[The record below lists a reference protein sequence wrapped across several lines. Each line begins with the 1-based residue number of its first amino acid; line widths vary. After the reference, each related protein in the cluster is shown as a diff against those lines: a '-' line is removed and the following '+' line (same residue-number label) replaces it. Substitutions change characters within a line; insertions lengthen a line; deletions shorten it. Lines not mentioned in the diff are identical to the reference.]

1 VIADESRPLALLF
14 GAVGAGRGVTPRT
27 KRTTL
32 VAVQVQGVPD
42 VAVEEALWLAAD
54 VLRAG

>member
-1 VIADESRPLALLF
+1 VIADERRPLALLF
-14 GAVGAGRGVTPRT
+14 GAVGAGRGVTPST

-32 VAVQVQGVPD
+32 VAIQVQGVPD
-42 VAVEEALWLAAD
+42 VAVEEGLWLAAD

>member
-1 VIADESRPLALLF
+1 
-14 GAVGAGRGVTPRT
+14 VTPRT